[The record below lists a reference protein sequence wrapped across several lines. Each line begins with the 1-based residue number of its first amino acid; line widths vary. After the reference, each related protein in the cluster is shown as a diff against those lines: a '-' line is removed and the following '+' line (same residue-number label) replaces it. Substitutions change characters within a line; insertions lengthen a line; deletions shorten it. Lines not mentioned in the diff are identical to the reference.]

1 MIYADIDALEQHLLY
16 HKALAESPEEVERI
30 NGYLA
35 TLDSAVD
42 GTKLADPVDEAIRRM
57 FVMVLENGIDP
68 WAIDLEYFVET
79 YSKKVAEDNF
89 DILVAG
95 KFIYWA
101 WKILG
106 MQVNKSMDTFNPAPV
121 DEFEEFADDFATE
134 DEDSGMF
141 IPELPVHD
149 VDYSRVIERT
159 NYAKPTLFD
168 LILSLEDAQKE
179 IEIREARQEVLERMR
194 AERAASKGKF
204 DNKAHEEDD
213 ETVVKRVYK
222 TIIERTSSGTSPI
235 VLSKLYNGSLKD
247 SISFFV
253 SVLHLVRY
261 GLLEVEQE
269 SLPRGDITISVIDPA
284 AEVPLTTEA

>member
-1 MIYADIDALEQHLLY
+1 MYTNDIEALEQHLLY
-16 HKALAESPEEVERI
+16 HKALAESPEEIERI
-30 NGYLA
+30 NGYLS
-35 TLDSAVD
+35 TLNSAVD
-42 GTKLADPVDEAIRRM
+42 GTKLNDPVDEAIRRM
-57 FVMVLENGIDP
+57 FVMVLEDGFDP
-68 WAIDLEYFVET
+68 WAIDLEFFVET
-79 YSKKVAEDNF
+79 YSKKIEEDRF

-106 MQVNKSMDTFNPAPV
+106 MQVTKSIDNFNPMEEEAGF
-121 DEFEEFADDFATE
+121 DEDGFEFE
-134 DEDSGMF
+134 DEDEG
-141 IPELPVHD
+141 IVVPDLPVHD
-149 VDYSRVIERT
+149 VDYTRVIERT

-168 LILSLEDAQKE
+168 LIVSLQDAQKE
-179 IEIREARQEVLERMR
+179 IELREARQETLEKMR
-194 AERAASKGKF
+194 AERAANKGKF

-222 TIIERTSSGTSPI
+222 TIIERTSNGPI
-235 VLSKLYNGSLKD
+235 TMSRLYNGSLKD

-269 SLPRGDITISVIDPA
+269 SLPRGEITINVIDPT
-284 AEVPLTTEA
+284 AEVPLSTEA

>member
-1 MIYADIDALEQHLLY
+1 MTTTDIEALEQHLLY

-30 NGYLA
+30 NGYLD
-35 TLDSAVD
+35 TLNSAVD

-57 FVMVLENGIDP
+57 FVMVLEDGIDP
-68 WAIDLEYFVET
+68 WAIDLEFFVET
-79 YSKKVAEDNF
+79 YSKKIAEDNF

-101 WKILG
+101 WRILG
-106 MQVNKSMDTFNPAPV
+106 MQVNKSIDTFNPPV
-121 DEFEEFADDFATE
+121 EEDIGFDEDFFTE
-134 DEDSGMF
+134 DED
-141 IPELPVHD
+141 INTVPPLLVHD
-149 VDYSRVIERT
+149 VDFSKVVERT
-159 NYAKPTLFD
+159 NYAKPSLFD

-179 IEIREARQEVLERMR
+179 VEIREARQEVLEKMR
-194 AERAASKGKF
+194 AERAASKPKF

-222 TIIERTSSGTSPI
+222 TIIERTSSGTAPI
-235 VLSKLYNGSLKD
+235 VLANLYNGNLKD

-261 GLLEVEQE
+261 GLLEIEQE
-269 SLPRGDITISVIDPA
+269 SLPRGDITISVIDPT
-284 AEVPLTTEA
+284 AEVPLATEA

>member
-1 MIYADIDALEQHLLY
+1 MTTTDIEALEQHLLY
-16 HKALAESPEEVERI
+16 HKALAESPEEIERI
-30 NGYLA
+30 NGYLS
-35 TLDSAVD
+35 TLNSAVD

-57 FVMVLENGIDP
+57 FVMVLEDGIDP
-68 WAIDLEYFVET
+68 WAIDLEFFVET
-79 YSKKVAEDNF
+79 YSKKIAEDNF

-106 MQVNKSMDTFNPAPV
+106 MQVNKSIDTFNPPA
-121 DEFEEFADDFATE
+121 EEDLGF
-134 DEDSGMF
+134 DEDFFTEEEDDG
-141 IPELPVHD
+141 IVVPPLPVHD
-149 VDYSRVIERT
+149 VDFSRVLERT
-159 NYAKPTLFD
+159 NYSKPSLFD

-179 IEIREARQEVLERMR
+179 VEIREARQEVLEKMR
-194 AERAASKGKF
+194 AERAASKPRF

-222 TIIERTSSGTSPI
+222 TIIDRTSSGTMPI
-235 VLSKLYNGSLKD
+235 ILANLYNGNLKD

-261 GLLEVEQE
+261 GLLEIEQE
-269 SLPRGDITISVIDPA
+269 SLPRGDITISVVDPT
-284 AEVPLTTEA
+284 AEVPLSTEA

>member
-1 MIYADIDALEQHLLY
+1 MTTTDIEALEQHLLY

-30 NGYLA
+30 NGYLT
-35 TLDSAVD
+35 TLNSAVD

-68 WAIDLEYFVET
+68 WAIDLEFFVET

-101 WKILG
+101 WRILG
-106 MQVNKSMDTFNPAPV
+106 MQVNKSMDTFNPPV
-121 DEFEEFADDFATE
+121 DEFEGCDEDFFTE
-134 DEDSGMF
+134 EEDSGII
-141 IPELPVHD
+141 IPDLPVHD
-149 VDYSRVIERT
+149 VDYSRVIERS

-179 IEIREARQEVLERMR
+179 VEIREARQEVLEKLR
-194 AERAASKGKF
+194 AERAANRPKF

-222 TIIERTSSGTSPI
+222 TIIERTSTGTVPI
-235 VLSKLYNGSLKD
+235 ILSKLYNGNLKD

-261 GLLEVEQE
+261 GLLDIEQE
-269 SLPRGDITISVIDPA
+269 SLPRGDITISVIDPT
-284 AEVPLTTEA
+284 AEVPLSTEA

>member
-1 MIYADIDALEQHLLY
+1 MYTNDIEALEQHLLY

-30 NGYLA
+30 NGYLS
-35 TLDSAVD
+35 TLNSAVD
-42 GTKLADPVDEAIRRM
+42 GTKLNDPVDEAIRRM
-57 FVMVLENGIDP
+57 FVMVLEDGFDP
-68 WAIDLEYFVET
+68 WAIDLEFFVET
-79 YSKKVAEDNF
+79 YSKKIEEDRF

-101 WKILG
+101 WRILG
-106 MQVNKSMDTFNPAPV
+106 MQVSKSINNFNPV
-121 DEFEEFADDFATE
+121 DDFDDVGDGFEFE
-134 DEDSGMF
+134 DEDSG
-141 IPELPVHD
+141 IVVPDLPVHD

-159 NYAKPTLFD
+159 NYTKPTLFD
-168 LILSLEDAQKE
+168 LIVSLQDAQKE
-179 IEIREARQEVLERMR
+179 IELREARQETLEKMR
-194 AERAASKGKF
+194 AEKAASKGRF

-222 TIIERTSSGTSPI
+222 TIIERTASGPI
-235 VLSKLYNGSLKD
+235 TMSRLYNGSLKD

-269 SLPRGDITISVIDPA
+269 SLPRGEITISVIDPT
-284 AEVPLTTEA
+284 AEVPLSTEA

>member
-1 MIYADIDALEQHLLY
+1 MTTTDIEALEQHLLY
-16 HKALAESPEEVERI
+16 HKALAESPEEIERI
-30 NGYLA
+30 NGYLS
-35 TLDSAVD
+35 TLNSAVD

-57 FVMVLENGIDP
+57 FVMVLEDGFDP
-68 WAIDLEYFVET
+68 WAIDLEFFVET
-79 YSKKVAEDNF
+79 YSKKIAEDNF

-101 WKILG
+101 WRILG
-106 MQVNKSMDTFNPAPV
+106 MQVNKSIENFRPPEV
-121 DEFEEFADDFATE
+121 FEEFGEDFFTE
-134 DEDSGMF
+134 DEDPGIV
-141 IPELPVHD
+141 IPDLPVHE

-159 NYAKPTLFD
+159 NYSKPTLFD

-179 IEIREARQEVLERMR
+179 VEIREARQEVLERMR
-194 AERAASKGKF
+194 AERAASKPRF

-222 TIIERTSSGTSPI
+222 TIIERTSSGTAPI
-235 VLSKLYNGSLKD
+235 VLAKLYNGNLKD

-261 GLLEVEQE
+261 GLLEIEQE
-269 SLPRGDITISVIDPA
+269 SLPRGDITISVIDPT
-284 AEVPLTTEA
+284 AEVPLSSEA

>member
-1 MIYADIDALEQHLLY
+1 MYTNDIEALEQHLLY

-30 NGYLA
+30 NGYLS
-35 TLDSAVD
+35 TLNSAVD
-42 GTKLADPVDEAIRRM
+42 GTKLNDPVDEAIRRM
-57 FVMVLENGIDP
+57 FVMVLEDGFDP
-68 WAIDLEYFVET
+68 WAIDLEFFVET
-79 YSKKVAEDNF
+79 YSKKIEEDRF

-101 WKILG
+101 WRILG
-106 MQVNKSMDTFNPAPV
+106 MQVSKSIDNFNPV
-121 DEFEEFADDFATE
+121 DDFDDVGDGFEFE
-134 DEDSGMF
+134 DEDSG
-141 IPELPVHD
+141 IVVPDLPVHD

-159 NYAKPTLFD
+159 NYTKPTLFD
-168 LILSLEDAQKE
+168 LIVSLQDAQKE
-179 IEIREARQEVLERMR
+179 IELREARQETLEKMR
-194 AERAASKGKF
+194 AEKAASKGRF

-222 TIIERTSSGTSPI
+222 TIIERTASGPI
-235 VLSKLYNGSLKD
+235 TMSRLYNGSLKD

-269 SLPRGDITISVIDPA
+269 SLPRGEITISVIDPT
-284 AEVPLTTEA
+284 AEVPLSTEA